1 MRKLLVAVVAT
12 LGLVGPVFAQGVPP
26 GTSAPVYGSRAFP
39 NAPYEPAF
47 SKLFGH
53 KTIASDN
60 ANIPV
65 NKDADA
71 APAPR

>member
-1 MRKLLVAVVAT
+1 MKKLLVALVAT
-12 LGLVGPVFAQGVPP
+12 LSLVGPAFAQGVPP
-26 GTSAPVYGSRAFP
+26 GTSTPVYGSRAFP

-60 ANIPV
+60 NANVPA

-71 APAPR
+71 APR